1 MWSLLEWTTAPLGLW
16 TWFPLQRSYRA
27 ESRTA
32 FLCAIHCY
40 AIQRLL
46 TYISH
51 TGTGKCCQIHNSHNL
66 RKPQGY
72 KTHFFQWKSCLT
84 KHLSK
89 NKQVR
94 HLHGWCFILAFFTD
108 NSNNWLC
115 PESVPE
121 LLKDWKP
128 KDIEGGVEFWQEILS
143 VLPEG
148 HHNTELPSFLPLISA
163 VTKRFTHLVLR
174 VQYLTNIDLCQW
186 MPRLLSSY

>member
-1 MWSLLEWTTAPLGLW
+1 MWSLLEWTTAPFGLW

-51 TGTGKCCQIHNSHNL
+51 TGTGKCCQIHNTHNL

-72 KTHFFQWKSCLT
+72 KTYFFQWKSCLT

-89 NKQVR
+89 NKQVWR
-94 HLHGWCFILAFFTD
+94 LHGWCFILAFFTD

-128 KDIEGGVEFWQEILS
+128 KDIVGGVEFWQEILS
-143 VLPEG
+143 VLQKV
-148 HHNTELPSFLPLISA
+148 TITQSFP
-163 VTKRFTHLVLR
+163 
-174 VQYLTNIDLCQW
+174 YYY
-186 MPRLLSSY
+186 LLSQLWQRDSLVWFLESSTWPTLTCAVDA